1 MNYFWKVVGTISNVF
16 VLDFGNLFRLS
27 SFQTKSNLVN
37 IVRISKLDS
46 NRTWEFHIFF
56 GWCRITTSS
65 AWDCLGLA
73 ADKECYTPVTFWIFT
88 QFHFLEC
95 RFTASSAWECLGF
108 GSRQRM
114 LHLHFSGFFFLL
126 FLGFWVICFFWILY
140 WINHKGPS
148 INDVTSNDLS
158 EGTHSLLGQFTDLSF
173 HSPMS
178 SLTDWLNNSKLQ
190 IFKIIKSNFL

>member
-1 MNYFWKVVGTISNVF
+1 MKKQWRQNYLVPLWSEKIKTLNT
-16 VLDFGNLFRLS
+16 LFFNTGVYTGGR
-27 SFQTKSNLVN
+27 V
-37 IVRISKLDS
+37 
-46 NRTWEFHIFF
+46 
-56 GWCRITTSS
+56 TTSS

-114 LHLHFSGFFFLL
+114 LHFHFSGFFLL

-148 INDVTSNDLS
+148 INDVR
-158 EGTHSLLGQFTDLSF
+158 SLGGGGMWNQMLLNKISKFYSIKVWQGGGGIQNPWKRSDFIYGWRLSF
-173 HSPMS
+173 ICNILH
-178 SLTDWLNNSKLQ
+178 LEGNKW
-190 IFKIIKSNFL
+190 